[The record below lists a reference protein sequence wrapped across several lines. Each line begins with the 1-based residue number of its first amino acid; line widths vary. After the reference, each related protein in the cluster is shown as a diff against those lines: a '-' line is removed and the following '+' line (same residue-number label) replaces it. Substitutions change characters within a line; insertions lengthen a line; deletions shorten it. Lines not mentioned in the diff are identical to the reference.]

1 MRVLV
6 LGGRGNFGARIVRAL
21 AGEPEMEVLVG
32 GRPDLALDAP
42 NFARNL
48 AALKPSLV
56 IHCVGP
62 FQGQDYRVA
71 LASLAAGAHYL
82 DLADGRDFVAGFS
95 TAVDEAAK
103 RAGKLALT
111 GVSTLPALSSAV
123 VDHLRVGF
131 SALHAID
138 CVIAPGQHA
147 PRGEATLAAVMSY
160 AGRPFTVWNEGAW
173 REVHGWRGLEW
184 REVHPLVPR
193 LSAYCDVPDLELFPQ
208 RYDGVKRVVFRA
220 ALEIAI
226 QHRGLAMLAWLR
238 QWGLPLPIEK
248 LARPMECAAQL
259 LDRLGSGNGAMNV
272 VLEAQG
278 QDGRARK
285 VRWHVH
291 APNNHGPE
299 IPCMAAILLA
309 RKLARGELSAT
320 GAAPCMGWLSLD
332 EFAPQFAK
340 WNMTTGVTELETR

>member
-21 AGEPEMEVLVG
+21 TAEPEIDVLVG

-42 NFARNL
+42 DFARNL
-48 AALKPSLV
+48 AALKPGLV

-95 TAVDEAAK
+95 AAVDDAAK

-123 VDHLRVGF
+123 VDHLRAGF
-131 SALHAID
+131 SALHAIN

-160 AGRPFTVWNEGAW
+160 AGRPFRVWDGGAW
-173 REVHGWRGLEW
+173 REVRGWRGLEW
-184 REVHPLVPR
+184 LEIYPLKPR
-193 LSAYCDVPDLELFPQ
+193 LSAYCDVPDLDLFQP
-208 RYDGVKRVVFRA
+208 RYDGVKRIVFRA
-220 ALEIAI
+220 ALEVAM
-226 QHRGLAMLAWLR
+226 QHRGLALLAALR
-238 QWGLPLPIEK
+238 QWGLPVPVER
-248 LARPMECAAQL
+248 LAAPMERIARL
-259 LDRLGSGNGAMNV
+259 FDRIGSGNGAMNV
-272 VLEAQG
+272 LLEG
-278 QDGRARK
+278 LDHDGRRRK
-285 VRWHVH
+285 VRWHVY
-291 APNNHGPE
+291 APDNHGPE

-309 RKLARGELSAT
+309 RKLARDQIEAI
-320 GAAPCMGWLSLD
+320 GAAPCMGWLSLA
-332 EFAPQFAK
+332 EFEPQFTK
-340 WNMTTGVTELETR
+340 WNMTTGVTELDAR